1 MNRIVYTFENLK
13 NNNKKALIPF
23 VTAGDPSP
31 ELTIEIMHEMVKNG
45 ADLIELG
52 VPFSD
57 PMADGPTIQRSSE
70 RAIANGVGIK
80 KAIEIAKN
88 FRKNNKETP
97 IILMGY
103 ANPIEAIGI
112 DNFIDLASEADIDGV
127 ITVDYTPEE
136 SVSFSKKLQEKNIET
151 IYLIAP
157 TTDENR
163 IKLVLS
169 LASGFLYYV
178 SLKGVTGARNIDIKE
193 VEGKINTIRKYTN
206 LPIAVG
212 FGVRDEDTAKQVAS
226 IADGV
231 VIGSRVVNEIEG
243 SKTNELLGNIAKLI
257 KTIKKVL

>member
-1 MNRIVYTFENLK
+1 MNRIVNTFENLK
-13 NNNKKALIPF
+13 NNNKRALIPF

-52 VPFSD
+52 IPFSD

-80 KAIEIAKN
+80 KTIEIAKN

-103 ANPIEAIGI
+103 ANPIEAIGV
-112 DNFIDLASEADIDGV
+112 DNFIDLAADADIDGV

-136 SVSFSKKLQEKNIET
+136 SVSFSKKLHEKNIET
-151 IYLIAP
+151 IYLLAP

-163 IKLVLS
+163 IKLVLKQ
-169 LASGFLYYV
+169 ASGFLYYV

-193 VEGKINTIRKYTN
+193 VESKINTIRKFTS

-212 FGVRDEDTAKQVAS
+212 FGVRDENTAKQVAA

-231 VIGSRVVNEIEG
+231 VIGSRVVNEIED
-243 SKTNELLGNIAKLI
+243 SKTEELLGNIAKLI

>member
-1 MNRIVYTFENLK
+1 MNRIVNTFENLK

-52 VPFSD
+52 IPFSD
-57 PMADGPTIQRSSE
+57 PMADGPVIQRSSE
-70 RAIANGVGIK
+70 RAIENGIGIK
-80 KAIEIAKN
+80 KTIEIAKK

-103 ANPIEAIGI
+103 ANPIEAIGV
-112 DNFIDLASEADIDGV
+112 DNFIDLASDADVDGV

-136 SVSFSKKLQEKNIET
+136 SVTFSKKLKEKNIET

-163 IKLVLS
+163 IKLVLK

-178 SLKGVTGARNIDIKE
+178 SLKGVTGASNIDIKE
-193 VEGKINTIRKYTN
+193 VEGKINTIKKYTQ

-212 FGVRDEDTAKQVAS
+212 FGVRNEETAKQVAT

-231 VIGSRVVNEIEG
+231 VIGSRVVSEIEDSEPG
-243 SKTNELLGNIAKLI
+243 KLIGNIANLI
-257 KTIKKVL
+257 KIIKKAL

>member
-1 MNRIVYTFENLK
+1 MNRIVNTFENLK

-52 VPFSD
+52 IPFSD
-57 PMADGPTIQRSSE
+57 PMADGPVIQRSSE
-70 RAIANGVGIK
+70 RAIENGIGIK
-80 KAIEIAKN
+80 KTIEIAKK

-103 ANPIEAIGI
+103 ANPIEAIGV
-112 DNFIDLASEADIDGV
+112 DNFIDLASDADVDGV

-136 SVSFSKKLQEKNIET
+136 SVTFSKKLKEKNIET

-163 IKLVLS
+163 IKLVLK

-178 SLKGVTGARNIDIKE
+178 SLKGVTGASNIDIKE
-193 VEGKINTIRKYTN
+193 VEGKINTIKKYTQ

-212 FGVRDEDTAKQVAS
+212 FGVRNEETAKQVAT

-231 VIGSRVVNEIEG
+231 VIGSRVVNEIEDSEPG
-243 SKTNELLGNIAKLI
+243 KLIGNIANLI
-257 KTIKKVL
+257 KMIKKAL

>member
-1 MNRIVYTFENLK
+1 MNRIVNTFENLK

-52 VPFSD
+52 IPFSD
-57 PMADGPTIQRSSE
+57 PMADGPVIQRSSE
-70 RAIANGVGIK
+70 RAIENGIGIK
-80 KAIEIAKN
+80 KTIEIAKK

-103 ANPIEAIGI
+103 ANPIEAIGV
-112 DNFIDLASEADIDGV
+112 DNFIDLASDADVDGV

-136 SVSFSKKLQEKNIET
+136 SVTFSKKLKEKNIET

-163 IKLVLS
+163 IKLVLK

-178 SLKGVTGARNIDIKE
+178 SLKGVTGASNIDIKE
-193 VEGKINTIRKYTN
+193 VEGKINTIKKYTQ

-212 FGVRDEDTAKQVAS
+212 FGVRNEETAKQVAT

-231 VIGSRVVNEIEG
+231 VIGSRVVNEIEDSEPG
-243 SKTNELLGNIAKLI
+243 KLIGNIANLI
-257 KTIKKVL
+257 KIIKKAL